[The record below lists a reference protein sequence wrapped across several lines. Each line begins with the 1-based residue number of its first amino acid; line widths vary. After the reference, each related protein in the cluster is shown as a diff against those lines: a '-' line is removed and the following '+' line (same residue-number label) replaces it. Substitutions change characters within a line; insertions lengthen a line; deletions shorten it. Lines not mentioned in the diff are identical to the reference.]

1 MMVRQRVVTLLHSLV
16 LVGLVMLL
24 VVSSGFTASAAT
36 QQELDDIT
44 AQWQTSVHALNDVNC
59 ASCHQNDETNEF
71 VASPN
76 HESCQSCHEQSVD
89 TFLLSK
95 HGIRLLEEKSPL
107 TPAMARLPMK
117 HDAMDKQMNCNACHS
132 VHSAEIGR
140 AHV

>member
-1 MMVRQRVVTLLHSLV
+1 MMVRQRAVTLLHSLV
-16 LVGLVMLL
+16 LMGLVMLL
-24 VVSSGFTASAAT
+24 VVSSGLTASAAT

-59 ASCHQNDETNEF
+59 ASCHQNSETNEF

-95 HGIRLLEEKSPL
+95 HGIRLLEEK
-107 TPAMARLPMK
+107 
-117 HDAMDKQMNCNACHS
+117 
-132 VHSAEIGR
+132 IGR